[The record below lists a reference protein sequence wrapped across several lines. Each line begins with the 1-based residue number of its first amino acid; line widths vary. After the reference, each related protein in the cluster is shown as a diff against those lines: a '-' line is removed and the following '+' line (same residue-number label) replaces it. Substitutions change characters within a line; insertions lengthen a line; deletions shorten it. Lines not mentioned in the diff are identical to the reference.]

1 MLSILAS
8 LLERHRHATAAVIA
22 LGLLASLAEGF
33 GLGLLI
39 PLVYYLGDV
48 SNEAPASG
56 SLGGFLASMFAGVP
70 RDSRLPVIAAA
81 LFAIIALKAALGYSA
96 SRVGASVEVRIG
108 HRLRQRIFDYL
119 LTVDFR
125 TLTTIGSA
133 RILTALHTESWRTV
147 QAVTTLLGAV
157 VTAGTLLVYLVLL
170 LLISWRLTLVAAGL
184 MIVIAIF
191 VRSLMHGVRRL
202 GAQVSRVNAELA
214 RRMDDGAG
222 GIEVIRA
229 CAREDYERGRFD
241 ASSWRLSELLY
252 RLGSLSGAVFPIY
265 EVLAAAVLVA
275 VVIFSARTSTTV
287 APLLVFVFVLYRL
300 EPKVKELHRAR
311 LELASLEAAVRE
323 TVAMSRP
330 DVARARET
338 PVLPVPAIDRGILF
352 EVVTLQYGG
361 RGPPALA
368 DVSLELGTKSL
379 VALVG
384 RSGAGK
390 STLVRLLLRFYE
402 PTGGRILVDG
412 EPLSR
417 LDPDAWRERIA
428 VVPQR
433 VFLFNE
439 SVHDNIAYGRLG
451 ASRDEVIEAARAAG
465 AHEFILGLPSGYDT
479 RIGELGIGLSGGE
492 EQRIALARALLRRPR
507 LLILDE
513 ATNALDSFS
522 EHLVQRALAELRKQ
536 CLVLVIAHRMST
548 VEHADRIVVLDA
560 GRIVEQGACRELLAR
575 DGLFARMYRLQ
586 EASGWTA

>member
-1 MLSILAS
+1 MLATLGS
-8 LLERHRHATAAVIA
+8 LLRRHRRAAAALIA
-22 LGLLASLAEGF
+22 LGLLASLAEGI

-39 PLVYYLGDV
+39 PLVHHLGDT
-48 SNEAPASG
+48 SSRASDSG
-56 SLGGFLASMFAGVP
+56 SLGGWLASLFSGVP
-70 RDSRLPVIAAA
+70 PDTRLVMIASAI
-81 LFAIIALKAALGYSA
+81 FAIIAAKAALGYAA
-96 SRVGASVEVRIG
+96 SRLGASLEVRIG

-119 LTVDFR
+119 LTVDFP
-125 TLTTIGSA
+125 TLTSIGSA

-147 QAVTTLLGAV
+147 QAVTTLLGAI
-157 VTAGTLLVYLVLL
+157 VTSGTLLIYLVLL
-170 LLISWRLTLVAAGL
+170 ILISWRLTLVAAGL

-191 VRSLMHGVRRL
+191 VRSLMHRVRSL
-202 GAQVSRVNAELA
+202 GAGVSRVNAELA

-229 CAREDYERGRFD
+229 YAREDYERDRFG
-241 ASSWRLSELLY
+241 AASWRLGELLY
-252 RLGSLSGAVFPIY
+252 RLGSLSGAVFPVY
-265 EVLAAAVLVA
+265 EVLAAAVLIA
-275 VVIFSARTSTTV
+275 VVLFSARTSTAV

-323 TVAMSRP
+323 TLAMSAP
-330 DVARARET
+330 DS
-338 PVLPVPAIDRGILF
+338 DRGRVAGALPLAAMTTGIRF
-352 EVVTLQYGG
+352 ENVTLHYGG
-361 RGPPALA
+361 HGNAALD
-368 DVSLELGTKSL
+368 DVSLELGTRSL

-384 RSGAGK
+384 PSGAGK
-390 STLVRLLLRFYE
+390 STLARLLLRFYD

-412 EPLSR
+412 VPLSR
-417 LDPDAWRERIA
+417 LDLDAWRNRIA

-451 ASRDEVIEAARAAG
+451 ASKDEVIEAARAAG
-465 AHEFILGLPSGYDT
+465 AHEFIIRLPSGYDT
-479 RIGELGIGLSGGE
+479 RIGECGVGLSGGE
-492 EQRIALARALLRRPR
+492 EQRIALARALLRRPG

-522 EHLVQRALAELRKQ
+522 EHLVQQALGELRTR

-548 VEHADRIVVLDA
+548 VEHADLIVVLDA
-560 GRIVEQGACRELLAR
+560 GRVVEHGTCRELLTR

-586 EASGWTA
+586 EASSWTA